1 MVVYGGRWLELAS
14 LTGHTVDVCFRE
26 GSLPPFYSI
35 KHSKVV
41 MLEVRQTT
49 QLLGISEFLIPVLK
63 KSCLR
68 KPATWR
74 HQESTYSWVLAR
86 LSSWGKVATG
96 LVIQVTQSEFL
107 GPFLDNFTHCI
118 LVLDARLQVHLNLVC
133 LNHHKSSDDLI
144 LLPFIPI

>member
-1 MVVYGGRWLELAS
+1 M
-14 LTGHTVDVCFRE
+14 CFRE
-26 GSLPPFYSI
+26 GSLPPTAVPFYSK

-74 HQESTYSWVLAR
+74 H
-86 LSSWGKVATG
+86 
-96 LVIQVTQSEFL
+96 
-107 GPFLDNFTHCI
+107 
-118 LVLDARLQVHLNLVC
+118 
-133 LNHHKSSDDLI
+133 
-144 LLPFIPI
+144 